1 VLVVVAT
8 RRQSFV
14 RLCRL
19 FHSCLV
25 KKRNGSAGRTR
36 QHDSVLMLWFG
47 NCCLMSDG
55 TASYLQAL
63 LFLELPH
70 TWTDV
75 ATG

>member
-36 QHDSVLMLWFG
+36 QHDSVLM
-47 NCCLMSDG
+47 SDG